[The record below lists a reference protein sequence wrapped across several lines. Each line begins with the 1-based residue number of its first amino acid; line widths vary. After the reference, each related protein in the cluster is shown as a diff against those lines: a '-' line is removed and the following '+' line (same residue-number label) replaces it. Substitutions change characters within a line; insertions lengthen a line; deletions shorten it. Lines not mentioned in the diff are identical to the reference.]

1 MFEIYGKI
9 LILRIIVVKALE
21 NINLGNYEY

>member
-9 LILRIIVVKALE
+9 LILRITFVKALE
-21 NINLGNYEY
+21 NINLGKYEY